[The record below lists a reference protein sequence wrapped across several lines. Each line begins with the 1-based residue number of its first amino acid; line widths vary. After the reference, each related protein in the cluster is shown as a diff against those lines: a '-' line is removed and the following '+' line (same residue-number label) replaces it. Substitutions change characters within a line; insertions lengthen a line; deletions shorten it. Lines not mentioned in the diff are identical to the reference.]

1 MNSAAVHAPIGDLT
15 IPSAQ
20 VQREVLLAAL
30 AEDGPELLLDLS
42 QIESCDSAGVQLL
55 VATQRSARAGGRE
68 LRIVGASTTVRE
80 ALKTYALD
88 RQLLGTAEGGTP

>member
-1 MNSAAVHAPIGDLT
+1 MTAASVHAPIGDLT
-15 IPSAQ
+15 IPAAQ
-20 VQREVLLAAL
+20 AQRELLLAAL

-55 VATQRSARAGGRE
+55 VATRRSALAAGRSM
-68 LRIVGASTTVRE
+68 RIVDTSATVRE

-88 RQLLGTAEGGTP
+88 RLLLGPAEGTAS